1 VHSKQR
7 QRAANRGAHRWH
19 ELAHCVRLKTFAL
32 DSLHQIQHPKAI
44 TEGVVEVVFV
54 EKKKKKKKKFESK
67 AMLVYFTAICAS
79 IQNTI
84 SNLNKHHH
92 KPKTIVNIEFSSS
105 TETNKNA
112 RECTKRAVWL

>member
-54 EKKKKKKKKFESK
+54 EKKKKKKKKKKK
-67 AMLVYFTAICAS
+67 AKRCLFTSPPFVPAY
-79 IQNTI
+79 
-84 SNLNKHHH
+84 
-92 KPKTIVNIEFSSS
+92 KTPSA
-105 TETNKNA
+105 T
-112 RECTKRAVWL
+112 